1 MAFSCPKAPSRLE
14 APSALLAGFMRTAS
28 DIATNTVAVTVG
40 QQCAQAFGRNSH
52 RYPRLAGEEGF
63 QLTIGKQAPDGALAD
78 LQTFGNLG
86 H

>member
-1 MAFSCPKAPSRLE
+1 MC
-14 APSALLAGFMRTAS
+14 TAS
-28 DIATNTVAVTVG
+28 GITTNTVAVTIS

-52 RYPRLAGEEGF
+52 RYPRLTGEEGF

-78 LQTFGNLG
+78 LQAFGDLG